1 VRILIAEDDL
11 TSHRVLKAVLEKW
24 KYEVVSTYNGAEAWQ
39 AIQLQDAPHFA
50 ILDWMMPE
58 LDGLELIRRI
68 RGREQLRGAYLILL
82 TAKGQ
87 KEDIVA
93 GLEAGANDYL
103 TKPFD
108 HQELQARVRV
118 GQRVTELQEQ
128 LAARIRELETALA
141 EIRTLTGLI
150 PMCAGCKRIRDDKGY
165 WQEVERYIMEHSEAA
180 FSHGLCPECMHK
192 HYPEYFQIKARKER
206 EKEKK
211 DSSE

>member
-165 WQEVERYIMEHSEAA
+165 WQKVERYIMEHSEAA